1 MNHPFPIHWNFLMF
15 GNYLGS
21 HPAPQILRKYLDHLG
36 SIEID
41 HPLMDHMSIHIVIN
55 IVDHYIYHLSKM
67 INILSEITILN
78 HISRLIRFEDIF
90 SVVHVTVS
98 PWWEVAA
105 VVGR

>member
-1 MNHPFPIHWNFLMF
+1 MF

-55 IVDHYIYHLSKM
+55 IVDHYIESY
-67 INILSEITILN
+67 ITADT
-78 HISRLIRFEDIF
+78 F
-90 SVVHVTVS
+90 
-98 PWWEVAA
+98 
-105 VVGR
+105 